1 MFSFLKG
8 RLYVPSFISK
18 SVCRGKSVLI
28 LLRALR
34 INCWSMCNNADDSQN
49 IALAES
55 SYSRDSRTDLRLLYV
70 GRNQSDH
77 CTREA
82 DSGLSRVRAE
92 CMH

>member
-18 SVCRGKSVLI
+18 SVCSGKGVVI

-34 INCWSMCNNADDSQN
+34 KTARTCNDMDDTQN
-49 IALAES
+49 IVLSES
-55 SYSRDSRTDLRLLYV
+55 SYSRDLRTDLRLLYV

-82 DSGLSRVRAE
+82 DGGLSRLRAE
-92 CMH
+92 CTH